1 MDWDVVLVLLAVAA
15 MAGWIDAVV
24 GGGGL
29 LQLPALLIGA
39 SHLPVASVL
48 GTNKLAATFG
58 TFAAALAYG
67 RKHPMSRKVVAVGG
81 SAAVAGSAG
90 GALVASAVSSDF
102 LRPVILVLLVG
113 VAGFVLLRPS
123 FGAGQPGASAEGP
136 DASRQAPER
145 RRAAL
150 LVLLA
155 GGGIGFYDGLVGPG
169 TGTFLIVTFTTV
181 LSLEFIRAL
190 STVKMI
196 NVGTNLGALLV
207 FASQGHVL
215 WLLGLGM
222 SAFNVAGALVGAR
235 MTLARGSGFVRV
247 VLLVVVAV
255 MILRL
260 GYDQFS

>member
-1 MDWDVVLVLLAVAA
+1 MDWDVILVLLAVAA

-39 SHLPVASVL
+39 GHLPVASVL

-58 TFAAALAYG
+58 TLAAALAYG

-102 LRPVILVLLVG
+102 LRPVILVLLVA
-113 VAGFVLLRPS
+113 VACFVLLRPS
-123 FGAGQPGASAEGP
+123 FGAGKPGTEGP

-247 VLLVVVAV
+247 VLLVVVTV

-260 GYDQFS
+260 GYDQFG